1 MRKSNA
7 IIAREV
13 LDVAADGVIEEV
25 FAVLKE
31 NNIVV
36 GLKLKRLILER
47 VEKRLGDLN
56 GCGDA
61 AE

>member
-7 IIAREV
+7 SLLLSS
-13 LDVAADGVIEEV
+13 LDTAADGLLEEV
-25 FAVLKE
+25 FAVLRE

-36 GLKLKRLILER
+36 GLKLKREIMER
-47 VEKRLGDLN
+47 VEKKLN
-56 GCGDA
+56 GMDTNSKP